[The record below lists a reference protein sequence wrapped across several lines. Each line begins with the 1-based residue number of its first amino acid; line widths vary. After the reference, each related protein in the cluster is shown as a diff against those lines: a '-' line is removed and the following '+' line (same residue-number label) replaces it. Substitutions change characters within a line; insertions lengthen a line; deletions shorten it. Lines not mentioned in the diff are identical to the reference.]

1 MKVIIMETWNFGID
15 NDKLV
20 ELVLTGKKTATTS
33 LYNDGK
39 LPKSG
44 EQSILV
50 FDNEKKACITQTKEV
65 IIKKFKDID
74 WNLASL
80 EGENNSLEEWR
91 NIHREYFSS
100 IIPNFNDNT
109 QVVFEIFDVVENLVL
124 KRLEIAKKIVNSN
137 KEIFGEKTDI
147 KEINAGFNN
156 SIFDIDDKYIIKV
169 CDDVEKEKKFE
180 VESNFYVSNMN
191 NNAIPKLFKFDNSKK
206 ILPYVYEIIE
216 KVKGKTVYYYW
227 YKMNEN
233 EREEFIRKLML
244 TIKKLHSKNYNAYD
258 WSSKIKKEVIY
269 NYNKCKD
276 LFNIEEQ
283 YIITDS
289 LSLYELILSNN
300 KFALIHNDLH
310 FDNILID
317 EDKNI
322 KLIDFNDSEI
332 APFDYD
338 LRLLYMSKEQP
349 WKWANSE
356 MDPLQKPK
364 DYEKIFEY
372 VKKYYPE
379 LNKLT
384 YLDERM
390 IIYSILND
398 IMLLTRFKHNNLKE
412 RIVKNSKLILNKM
425 NKKENSK

>member
-1 MKVIIMETWNFGID
+1 METWNFGIN

-20 ELVLTGKKTATTS
+20 ELVLAGKKTATTS
-33 LYNDGK
+33 LYNYDK

-44 EQSILV
+44 EKSILV
-50 FDNEKKACITQTKEV
+50 FANEKKACITQTKEV
-65 IIKKFKDID
+65 LIKKFKDID

-80 EGENNSLEEWR
+80 EGENKSLEEWKK
-91 NIHREYFSS
+91 NHKKYFKS
-100 IIPNFNDNT
+100 IISSFDDNT
-109 QVVFEIFDVVENLVL
+109 QVVIEIFAVVENLVL
-124 KRLEIAKKIVNSN
+124 KRLEIAKKIVVSN
-137 KEIFGEKTDI
+137 KKLFGENVNI

-156 SIFDIDDKYIIKV
+156 SIFDIDDKYIIKI
-169 CDDVEKEKKFE
+169 CDDYEKEKQFE
-180 VESNFYVSNMN
+180 VESNFYFSNVN

-206 ILPYVYEIIE
+206 DVPYVYEIIE

-233 EREEFIRKLML
+233 EREEFISKLML
-244 TIKKLHSKNYNAYD
+244 IIKELHSKDYNSYD
-258 WSSKIKKEVIY
+258 WPSKIKQAVIN

-276 LFNIEEQ
+276 LFNMEEQ
-283 YIITDS
+283 HIITDS
-289 LSLYELILSNN
+289 LSLYEIILSDN
-300 KFALIHNDLH
+300 KFSLIHNDLH

-356 MDPLQKPK
+356 MDPFQKPK
-364 DYEKIFEY
+364 DYAKIFEY

-379 LNKLT
+379 LNKLKH
-384 YLDERM
+384 LEERM

-412 RIVKNSKLILNKM
+412 RIIKNSKLILNKM
-425 NKKENSK
+425 NSRENSKIQ